1 MSYVIPRAY
10 IDNFAGGIEAISKA
24 NKALLERSLATIDL
38 SEPSAEDMVLG
49 VMQTV
54 CKGSSSQ
61 AAYLAKQFYLGLR
74 AEMVGTND
82 GFEGVTDTGYSAGA
96 TETVTRGIMA
106 KEDYDA
112 ILAAL
117 QQRVGYETKRAAG
130 RTMYACGRS
139 DPKSPR
145 FARVPRR
152 TRSYASGCPFCQTL
166 ASRGFAYLSELS
178 AGALDPDHYHDGC
191 QCQVVP
197 SWERSPRVEGYDP
210 RNYDAGYARFL
221 AKDYS
226 QPDRTIPHR
235 SLEWQR
241 QHRQGTT

>member
-74 AEMVGTND
+74 AEMVGADD

-117 QQRVGYETKRAAG
+117 QQRVGYETKRAAH
-130 RTMYACGRS
+130 RTMYANGDA
-139 DPKSPR
+139 DPKRPR

-152 TRSYASGCPFCQTL
+152 TRSYADGCPFCQTL
-166 ASRGFAYLSELS
+166 ANRGFVYHAAET
-178 AGALDPDHYHDGC
+178 ARVHVHDGC
-191 QCQVVP
+191 TCTILP
-197 SWERSPRVEGYDP
+197 SWDKTPAAEGYD
-210 RNYDAGYARFL
+210 RHDYDAGYQRFKD
-221 AKDYS
+221 KDYS

-235 SLEWQR
+235 PLEWQR